1 MCCGNRRVQFRQG
14 ISTFPPSEF
23 ARVASPAMPSARSA
37 AVTFQYT
44 GGTGLTV
51 VGAVTG
57 RQYRFDGPG
66 SRVAVD
72 PRDRASVASINLL
85 RQVRTVAFRTS
96 ETLK

>member
-1 MCCGNRRVQFRQG
+1 MCCGNRRAQ
-14 ISTFPPSEF
+14 FPPGIPSFPPPES
-23 ARVASPAMPSARSA
+23 AHVASPVMQSAPPSRF
-37 AVTFQYT
+37 TFQYT

>member
-1 MCCGNRRVQFRQG
+1 MCCGNRRVQFRRG
-14 ISTFPPSEF
+14 IPSFPPPEF
-23 ARVASPAMPSARSA
+23 ARVASPAMLSARSSR
-37 AVTFQYT
+37 VTFQYT

-51 VGAVTG
+51 VGAFTG

-85 RQVRTVAFRTS
+85 REVEMLPSSVQK
-96 ETLK
+96 L